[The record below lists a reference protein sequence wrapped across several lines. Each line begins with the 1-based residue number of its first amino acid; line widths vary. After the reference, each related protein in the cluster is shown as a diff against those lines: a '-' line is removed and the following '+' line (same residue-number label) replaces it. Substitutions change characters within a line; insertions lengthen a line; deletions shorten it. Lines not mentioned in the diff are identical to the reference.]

1 MKKLVI
7 KTASITVA
15 AIIIVAL
22 AAYFLTAAFS
32 PKTIAEFYDKSGN
45 YSKSVKYYAKQYEKN
60 ADFDDLKILCD
71 KLDDKEDSERAAKY
85 LALFIEGE
93 EFSEFCNEQGNLGGG
108 SLGEIS
114 AGELYRGRYVVAVFY
129 AQGLESAANEA
140 KTITEKVG
148 FSQNDAFYV
157 LITEC
162 GESFDKNAKTYVSE
176 CIESLFATIESV
188 DNQKQYAERDLD
200 LLENLLK

>member
-45 YSKSVKYYAKQYEKN
+45 YSKSVKYYAKQYKKT

-85 LALFIEGE
+85 LGLFIECE
-93 EFSEFCNEQGNLGGG
+93 EFFAFCNEQGNLGGG
-108 SLGEIS
+108 SLEVIS
-114 AGELYRGRYVVAVFY
+114 AGDYYRGRYVVAVFY
-129 AQGLESAANEA
+129 AQGINSAANEA

-148 FSQNDAFYV
+148 FSQNDAFYI

-162 GESFDKNAKTYVSE
+162 GEFLDENAKTYVSE
-176 CIESLFATIESV
+176 CIESLSATIENG
-188 DNQKQYAERDLD
+188 DKQKQYAERDLD
-200 LLENLLK
+200 LFDLLK